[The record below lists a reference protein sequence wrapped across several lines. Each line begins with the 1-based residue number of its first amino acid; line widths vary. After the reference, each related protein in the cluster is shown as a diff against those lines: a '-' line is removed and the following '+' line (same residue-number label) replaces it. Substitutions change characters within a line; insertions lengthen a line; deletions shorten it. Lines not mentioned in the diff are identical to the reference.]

1 MARRKVE
8 AETETNAAP
17 DPNQELDVLEL
28 EQNLDD
34 YPEPEL
40 LPSGYYVAEIQGVEI
55 KNNQAGTGQYFA
67 IRFVIPPERFPA
79 SYDPENYADGKVVF
93 YNLIRVPRG
102 GDRRAIAN
110 LRKFLQQIGLTTST
124 NVINP
129 NDWVGRSAK
138 LKIEHREY
146 QGMVNENVAAGGIQ
160 KAD

>member
-8 AETETNAAP
+8 EEAGAP

-28 EQNLDD
+28 DQNLDD

-40 LPSGYYVAEIQGVEI
+40 LPPGYYQAEIQGVEI

-67 IRFVIPPERFPA
+67 IRFVIPPERFPS
-79 SYDPENYADGKVVF
+79 SYDPENYADGKVMY

-110 LRKFLQQIGLTTST
+110 LRKFLQQIGLST
-124 NVINP
+124 KTNRIDP
-129 NDWVGRSAK
+129 NEWIGRAAK
-138 LKIEHREY
+138 LKVEHREY
-146 QGMVNENVAAGGIQ
+146 QGQTNENISAGGIQ
-160 KAD
+160 RVD